1 MVLDHLSVLCSGAIP
16 FSKYLA
22 GSRDPAKDKVKDN
35 HPEARRSSSTSK
47 QTANP
52 EQERTRTYA
61 RGSRQSCVCID
72 VTNRSRSAKCRVED
86 QIEIDN
92 DISIINQYHHLIS
105 HQPARVSPFQGS
117 SSDGSVGPV
126 TRQARRRQ
134 PPPHNSNVCVY
145 VPVTPCYCRYVSNSY
160 SHPPVPC
167 ANG

>member
-1 MVLDHLSVLCSGAIP
+1 M
-16 FSKYLA
+16 
-22 GSRDPAKDKVKDN
+22 
-35 HPEARRSSSTSK
+35 
-47 QTANP
+47 
-52 EQERTRTYA
+52 
-61 RGSRQSCVCID
+61 
-72 VTNRSRSAKCRVED
+72 ED

-134 PPPHNSNVCVY
+134 PSPHNSNRHVCVC

-167 ANG
+167 ANGKKFWVCFRRGHSNTKVRNTEPRQFFRFAVFVASLGRKNSLYVWLTFGIHQHDTRTTATAMMMIIRMP